1 MTTLTRAII
10 ASLLTLAI
18 ATPATAN
25 TPDVFHACAKKEP
38 DARCRESISVLA
50 GKTVYLKGK
59 VSPPH
64 ANLEA
69 ELRHLGPDDAS
80 WKVLATVPIGDLG
93 AMKYTWETTTA
104 DGSQTDPHWFQFR
117 IPDHGDSNAV
127 EVMVFFGE

>member
-1 MTTLTRAII
+1 MTWTRAIV
-10 ASLLTLAI
+10 ACLLTLAL
-18 ATPATAN
+18 AAPATAN
-25 TPDVFHACAKKEP
+25 EPESFSACARKGP

-59 VSPPH
+59 VAPAH

-117 IPDHGDSNAV
+117 IPDHGGSNAV
-127 EVMVFFGE
+127 EVMVFLGE